1 MTPGTPI
8 PGKKTGLPPGTLIY
22 IGKKATSPISI
33 SVIQYKEDECFE
45 YKIQQIDE
53 LKNIN
58 HSETYITWININGIY
73 DIGLIQEIGI
83 LFQLDPLTLEDIV
96 NTQTRPKLDEYE
108 NYIFCVIKDLYI
120 ENEQLEKEQLSFVL
134 KERLLI
140 TFQEEAGD
148 VFENVRNRI
157 RTAST
162 KIRTRGADYLMYAL
176 IDAIVDNYF
185 VITDWFDK
193 ELDQLEEK
201 LYQSTEKSLLSEIQQ
216 SHATFNVMKRVVV
229 PAREVIFAFYKS
241 ENNLIK
247 KKTHLFIRDL
257 MDHIV
262 HISES
267 LDQARDKTN
276 GLMSIYISGTN
287 QAMNNIMKTL
297 TIISTVFMALSL
309 IAGIYGM
316 NFNHMPELEW
326 EYGYY
331 ATLGLMV
338 LISVGLLIFFR
349 KKKWL

>member
-8 PGKKTGLPPGTLIY
+8 PGKKTGLPPGTMMY
-22 IGKKATSPISI
+22 VGKKVTAPVSI
-33 SVIQYKEDECFE
+33 SVIQYKEEESIE
-45 YKIQQIDE
+45 YKIEQIGE

-58 HSETYITWININGIY
+58 NHEMYITWININGIY
-73 DIGLIQEIGI
+73 DVGLIQKIGN
-83 LFQLDPLTLEDIV
+83 LFQLDALTLEDIV

-108 NYIFCVIKDLYI
+108 NYIFCVIKDLYV

-134 KERLLI
+134 KDRLLI

-201 LYQSTEKSLLSEIQQ
+201 LYKSTEKSLLIEIQQ
-216 SHATFNVMKRVVV
+216 SHATFNVMKRAVI

-257 MDHIV
+257 IDHIV

-267 LDQARDKTN
+267 LDQARDKAN

-316 NFNHMPELEW
+316 NFKNMPELEW

-331 ATLGLMV
+331 ATLGFMGIL
-338 LISVGLLIFFR
+338 SVGLLLFFH